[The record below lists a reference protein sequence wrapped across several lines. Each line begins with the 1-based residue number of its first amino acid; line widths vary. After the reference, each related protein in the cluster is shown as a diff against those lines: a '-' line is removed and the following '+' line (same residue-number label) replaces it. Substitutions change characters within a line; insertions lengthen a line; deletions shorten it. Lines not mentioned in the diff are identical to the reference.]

1 MVLIKVSFI
10 LNGKHAEAYTKPN
23 RTLCDFLHDEMR
35 MTSVKKGCGTGNC
48 GSCTVIMDG
57 KPVTSC
63 TMLSP
68 QANGREIMTLE
79 GLGTPEKPHPIQA
92 AFVRLNAI
100 QCGFCIP
107 GMMLTTACLLKDNPN
122 PSDEDI
128 KRALGGNLC
137 RCTGYIDQIQAIK
150 EAARLMNS
158 NEKRVT

>member
-1 MVLIKVSFI
+1 
-10 LNGKHAEAYTKPN
+10 
-23 RTLCDFLHDEMR
+23 
-35 MTSVKKGCGTGNC
+35 
-48 GSCTVIMDG
+48 
-57 KPVTSC
+57 
-63 TMLSP
+63 MLSP

-79 GLGTPEKPHPIQA
+79 GLGTSEKPHPIQE

-122 PSDEDI
+122 PSDKDI

-137 RCTGYIDQIQAIK
+137 RCTGYVDQIRAIK

-158 NEKRVT
+158 NEKRLT